1 MSIKRKGR
9 TLIKSRVSDIGHERI
24 FVKKK
29 ATFIICIISLLLIGV
44 IFYGIHL
51 NQLKEEAKKEAEEKR
66 ELELLYYDQNTA
78 FALCYEPEKRFFYH
92 GTEDGDKNQ
101 FIVNIYAYNNAQSE
115 HELSIDEFIDYISE
129 EYDSEGKPKIYSQPS
144 NVKEYIHWYYTDGQ
158 KGKVVHDYSI
168 WFGAHLLSKGISSY
182 REMSYE
188 EVIANLE
195 EFQKDPEYNPFI
207 EG

>member
-1 MSIKRKGR
+1 MSIQRKGR
-9 TLIKSRVSDIGHERI
+9 TLIKSRVSATGHERI

-66 ELELLYYDQNTA
+66 ELELLYYEQNRA
-78 FALCYEPEKRFFYH
+78 FWLTCNYSKIYSYYSF
-92 GTEDGDKNQ
+92 EDSKKNLVV
-101 FIVNIYAYNNAQSE
+101 ISIYAYNNAQSKNK
-115 HELSIDEFIDYISE
+115 LTLDDFIAYISN
-129 EYDSEGKPKIYSQPS
+129 EYDSNGKPMVYSRPQ
-144 NVKEYIHWYYTDGQ
+144 NVNAYIDWFFCGGDDLINRFENYFISYLKDKQ
-158 KGKVVHDYSI
+158 KPPYE
-168 WFGAHLLSKGISSY
+168 
-182 REMSYE
+182 EMSLE